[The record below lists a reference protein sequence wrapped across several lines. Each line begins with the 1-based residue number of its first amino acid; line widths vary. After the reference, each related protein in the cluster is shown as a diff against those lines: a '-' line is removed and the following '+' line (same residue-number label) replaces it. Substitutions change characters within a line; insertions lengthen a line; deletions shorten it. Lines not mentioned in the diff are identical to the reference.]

1 MIKTKLAKSRNFTNQ
16 LFCEFV
22 AIKGQFFIIGDDGD
36 SEVIAEGASE
46 AVETPDRRQA
56 SSI

>member
-1 MIKTKLAKSRNFTNQ
+1 MIKTKLAKSRNFANQ
-16 LFCEFV
+16 LFCGFV
-22 AIKGQFFIIGDDGD
+22 AIKGLFFIIGDDDDG
-36 SEVIAEGASE
+36 EVIAEGASE